1 MSIRC
6 KDLGINLSAEI
17 PGFCPTASAPTG
29 TVTDACGQATAFCP
43 TASAPFTLATTI
55 DFQPLR
61 AQMRQA
67 LGR

>member
-6 KDLGINLSAEI
+6 KDLGTNLSAEI
-17 PGFCPTASAPTG
+17 PGFCPTASAPT
-29 TVTDACGQATAFCP
+29 TMTDACGQATAFCP
-43 TASAPFTLATTI
+43 TASAPFDHATTI
-55 DFQPLR
+55 DLQPLR